1 MPRPSLLKRKNKY
14 PPNKSYGLY
23 NVFCH
28 WALLHISAIFWSHY
42 NFMKSQRLYIYLW
55 NYKIMPLVLTSYFHY
70 CTKVQR
76 YTCTCTKEEKYPF
89 PFSGNQQKWKI
100 QSVWNCN
107 IEKKAIASL
116 KINEKSVKKTIILS
130 RLRILFL
137 HSDRRLGRWSFINSS
152 KV

>member
-1 MPRPSLLKRKNKY
+1 
-14 PPNKSYGLY
+14 
-23 NVFCH
+23 
-28 WALLHISAIFWSHY
+28 
-42 NFMKSQRLYIYLW
+42 
-55 NYKIMPLVLTSYFHY
+55 MPLVLTSYFHY

-116 KINEKSVKKTIILS
+116 KINEKNHQKKILDPAEATITIIV
-130 RLRILFL
+130 RFA
-137 HSDRRLGRWSFINSS
+137 F
-152 KV
+152 